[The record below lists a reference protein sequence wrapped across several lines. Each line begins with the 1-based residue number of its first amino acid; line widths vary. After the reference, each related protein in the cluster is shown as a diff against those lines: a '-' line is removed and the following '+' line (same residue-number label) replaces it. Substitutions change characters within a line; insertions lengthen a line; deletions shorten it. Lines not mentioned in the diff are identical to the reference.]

1 MTGLLELS
9 SLWLLFGDME
19 GVESVSTLSLG
30 FSFLSMDLLN
40 VLGDFD
46 KRLGEEIFLLLMALR
61 FVLLD
66 VP

>member
-30 FSFLSMDLLN
+30 FSFPSMDLLN